1 MMHSFK
7 IYGIWLQASK
17 QANIHTHVC
26 NAVPLVWG
34 LLRLTPIILS
44 DMAVSFSKTYK
55 QKSNSQFVATE
66 TLICLHMQLVVTVLN
81 TIGLT
86 TETVHGKA
94 LANSTSPRKAANYL
108 A

>member
-81 TIGLT
+81 TIGLYNRNGAWKS
-86 TETVHGKA
+86 HSK
-94 LANSTSPRKAANYL
+94 
-108 A
+108 